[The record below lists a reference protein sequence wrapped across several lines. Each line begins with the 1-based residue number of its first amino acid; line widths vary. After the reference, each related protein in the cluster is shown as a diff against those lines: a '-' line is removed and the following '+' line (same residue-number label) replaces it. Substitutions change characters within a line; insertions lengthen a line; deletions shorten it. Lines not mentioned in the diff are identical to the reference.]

1 MNTSEAKEVVSQ
13 SVLKA
18 IAYCGGSQMR
28 LAKKAG
34 LSQGAISK
42 YVRKESLPTGV
53 TAKQLV
59 EAVDG
64 TQSAKDFAPHIF
76 Q

>member
-1 MNTSEAKEVVSQ
+1 MNTVEAKEVVSE
-13 SVLKA
+13 SVRKA
-18 IAYCGGSQMR
+18 VAYCGGSQMR
-28 LAKKAG
+28 LAKRAG

-42 YVRKESLPTGV
+42 YIRKESLPTGV
-53 TAKQLV
+53 TARLLV

-64 TQSAKDFAPHIF
+64 TLTAKDFAPHIF

>member
-13 SVLKA
+13 SINKA

-42 YVRKESLPTGV
+42 YIRKESLPTGV
-53 TAKQLV
+53 TARLLA

-64 TQSAKDFAPHIF
+64 TQSPKDFAPHIF